1 MIIDAKS
8 TALVLIDL
16 QNGILPY
23 AGAHPASQV
32 LENSA
37 MLAQKFRAANSPVFL
52 VRVGWGADY
61 AEALKQPVDVPS
73 AGEPGGLPASWWQI
87 PAEVGQQ
94 ESDILIIKRQWGA
107 FYGTDLDLQLRRRGV
122 QTIVLAGI
130 ATNIGVEST
139 ARNAWEMGYAVVLAE
154 DACSSPSMEMHEFS
168 VRNIMPRISRVRST
182 AEVLQAFTA

>member
-1 MIIDAKS
+1 MIIDAKN

-32 LENSA
+32 LQNCA
-37 MLAQKFRAANSPVFL
+37 ALANQFRAAKAPVVL

-61 AEALKQPVDVPS
+61 AEALSQPVDVP
-73 AGEPGGLPASWWQI
+73 AQTVPGGLPASWWEI

-94 ESDILIIKRQWGA
+94 ASDILVIKRQWGA
-107 FYGTDLDLQLRRRGV
+107 FYGTDLDLQLRRRGI
-122 QTIVLAGI
+122 QNIVLAGI

-139 ARNAWEMGYAVVLAE
+139 ARNAWEMGYGIVLAE
-154 DACSSPSMEMHEFS
+154 DACSSPSMEMHQFS
-168 VRNIMPRISRVRST
+168 IKNIMPRISRVRST
-182 AEVLQAFTA
+182 AEVLAAFQG